1 VSDFQQ
7 HGQRQGAGEFSRLGL
22 WYVITGDRKGQF
34 RSWEVQ
40 GDQGL
45 GWCAAWSRVP
55 ECAAD
60 GETEWLLLWDAM
72 LGRPPLDRLGAL
84 VTGRGDV
91 FHAGLGLGLAGLP
104 KLLSLIWPTWM
115 LGADADPAI
124 ESSSWRLSLRACLL
138 RAEVLRQMGWLR
150 GEFDSLEAAG
160 LELGLRYLQGGVILR
175 HTPALVPAREPRPT
189 LPLPWLD
196 EVRLAATAAGRK
208 WAAYAVLR
216 AWQKGW
222 CRWTE
227 MRQAFALLLSAAAH
241 PEPPPAKRRWRERPD
256 GAAQGPATV
265 SVLIPTLDRYP
276 YLETLLDQLSRQ
288 TVVPH
293 QVIVV
298 DQTPKERRRRDLQA
312 RFPALPLV
320 WIEQDE
326 PGQCSSRNEGLRH
339 ASGEWV
345 LFLDDDVEVPENL
358 IEQHLRTATAYQAD
372 AVSGVVTEP
381 GQRVESVPSA
391 PPRLSSVFPAGNSLL
406 RRACLVTSGPFDLTY
421 NHGQRADGDLGM
433 RLYLSGALLIL
444 DAANC
449 VLHHHAPKGGLRTH
463 KSRIIT
469 RAASKRSI
477 WKRSLPSAWDF
488 YFALRFFGPAAA
500 REKLL
505 LATASTLTCA
515 GNPAKRVLRMIVAL
529 GQIPSTWYRLTKS
542 LRKATQMLL
551 RGSALPKDCVIAGAK
566 NKPWKT
572 LCQ

>member
-222 CRWTE
+222 CPVDGNAA
-227 MRQAFALLLSAAAH
+227 AFALLLSAAAH
-241 PEPPPAKRRWRERPD
+241 PEPRPQERWRERPD
-256 GAAQGPATV
+256 GAAQGATV
-265 SVLIPTLDRYP
+265 SVSSHPGSAIHTWKRYWTSSAARRWCRTRYRGGP
-276 YLETLLDQLSRQ
+276 DSEGEATAGSPGSLSRPFPWCGLNKMNQ
-288 TVVPH
+288 GSARPATKGCA
-293 QVIVV
+293 
-298 DQTPKERRRRDLQA
+298 TPA
-312 RFPALPLV
+312 
-320 WIEQDE
+320 
-326 PGQCSSRNEGLRH
+326 
-339 ASGEWV
+339 ASGSSSSMTMWKC
-345 LFLDDDVEVPENL
+345 
-358 IEQHLRTATAYQAD
+358 QKT
-372 AVSGVVTEP
+372 
-381 GQRVESVPSA
+381 
-391 PPRLSSVFPAGNSLL
+391 LSSN
-406 RRACLVTSGPFDLTY
+406 T
-421 NHGQRADGDLGM
+421 
-433 RLYLSGALLIL
+433 
-444 DAANC
+444 
-449 VLHHHAPKGGLRTH
+449 
-463 KSRIIT
+463 
-469 RAASKRSI
+469 
-477 WKRSLPSAWDF
+477 
-488 YFALRFFGPAAA
+488 
-500 REKLL
+500 
-505 LATASTLTCA
+505 
-515 GNPAKRVLRMIVAL
+515 
-529 GQIPSTWYRLTKS
+529 
-542 LRKATQMLL
+542 
-551 RGSALPKDCVIAGAK
+551 
-566 NKPWKT
+566 
-572 LCQ
+572 